1 MIDGSVPDDVPVPA
15 AATAR
20 LARFVARTDASAIP
34 EPVLHAGRR
43 CLVNLIGVSL
53 HATRDPALSVLLDVL
68 QAEGGQARAT
78 VIGGRR
84 RLPLQQAA
92 LANGLLAHLDDFD
105 DTFFPTVL
113 HPSAP
118 TIPAALAV
126 AEDRRASGRDFLAA
140 MVLGL
145 EACCR
150 VALSIQQ
157 VRHGAIWHMTG
168 TAGVFGSAAAAGR
181 LLGLDAATMAVAFGL
196 AGTQAG
202 GLRETFGTM
211 TKAFHPARAAQSGL
225 FAALLAQRG
234 FTSTSSI
241 LEGAHG
247 FGQAFAA
254 GSFDAA
260 AITEGLGE
268 RWLLMD
274 NAPKPY
280 ASAILSHPMV
290 DAMLALRT
298 QPGVSPAQVVR
309 IGGRVNPLAIR
320 LESRPEPADG
330 LAARL
335 SFQHAMAAAFVE
347 GACLP
352 AQFTDARVHD
362 PVVAGVRRLIEMAPD
377 PAIPQHGCEVELSL
391 ADGRVLCQAI
401 EHATGS
407 PGRPLSDAQLEAKF
421 LALAGTV
428 LPAAR
433 ARRLLG
439 RLWQVDGLP
448 DVGVLLRACRTPPRP
463 VDTVASGEA
472 SDGRNGKSG
481 E

>member
-1 MIDGSVPDDVPVPA
+1 MLGLLGLLGAVVAGLAFDSGSDPREDEHEPQD
-15 AATAR
+15 T
-20 LARFVARTDASAIP
+20 P
-34 EPVLHAGRR
+34 EGEAW
-43 CLVNLIGVSL
+43 GVSAAYL
-53 HATRDPALSVLLDVL
+53 GFGADEDSGTDHGGTEPDGQPISNDTPTPIDPDRD
-68 QAEGGQARAT
+68 
-78 VIGGRR
+78 
-84 RLPLQQAA
+84 
-92 LANGLLAHLDDFD
+92 
-105 DTFFPTVL
+105 
-113 HPSAP
+113 
-118 TIPAALAV
+118 
-126 AEDRRASGRDFLAA
+126 
-140 MVLGL
+140 
-145 EACCR
+145 
-150 VALSIQQ
+150 
-157 VRHGAIWHMTG
+157 MTG
-168 TAGVFGSAAAAGR
+168 TAGVFGSAAAGGR
-181 LLGLDAATMAVAFGL
+181 LLGLDAPTMAVAFGL

-225 FAALLAQRG
+225 LAALMAQRG
-234 FTSTSSI
+234 FSSTARI
-241 LEGAHG
+241 LEGPHG
-247 FGQAFAA
+247 FAQAFAA
-254 GSFDAA
+254 GAFDPA
-260 AITEGLGE
+260 AIVDGLGE

-290 DAMLALRT
+290 DAMLALRA

-335 SFQHAMAAAFVE
+335 SFQHAMAAAFVD

-377 PAIPQHGCEVELSL
+377 PAMPQHGCEVELSL
-391 ADGRVLCQAI
+391 ADGRVLRQTI

-407 PGRPLSDAQLEAKF
+407 PGRPVSDVQLEAKF

-433 ARRLLG
+433 ARRLLDQ
-439 RLWQVDGLP
+439 LWQVDGLP
-448 DVGVLLRACRTPPRP
+448 DVGVLLRACRRSPRLL
-463 VDTVASGEA
+463 
-472 SDGRNGKSG
+472 R
-481 E
+481 